1 MSLVQTQKRGSVV
14 VVESSESADIF
25 KLPLTVSS
33 SSHVGS
39 GTNHDWL
46 FSVPLQS
53 LSVHEE
59 GFLRER

>member
-25 KLPLTVSS
+25 KLPLTVNN

-39 GTNHDWL
+39 GTSHDWL
-46 FSVPLQS
+46 FSVRLPMMPETS
-53 LSVHEE
+53 EE
-59 GFLRER
+59 FLREV